1 MLNDATENQ
10 NGNECVLCIREDLT
24 NTEAQ
29 SYQLNHH
36 IGMQNV
42 NIVIEKLEKNDEVQ
56 DECVIDITKTDLD
69 IEMLSTLIKLRQKD
83 EDEKLTDTIEIVIE
97 DTNISELWKITFEGN

>member
-1 MLNDATENQ
+1 MLNDVKECQ
-10 NGNECVLCIREDLT
+10 NGNECAVCIREDLI
-24 NTEAQ
+24 NTEVQ
-29 SYQLNHH
+29 SLQKEN
-36 IGMQNV
+36 ITKMKNV

>member
-1 MLNDATENQ
+1 MLNDAKENQ
-10 NGNECVLCIREDLT
+10 NGNECALCIREDLT

-29 SYQLNHH
+29 NYQLNHP

-69 IEMLSTLIKLRQKD
+69 MEIPYTLTRLKRKD
-83 EDEKLTDTIEIVIE
+83 EKQ
-97 DTNISELWKITFEGN
+97 

>member
-1 MLNDATENQ
+1 MLSDVKENQ
-10 NGNECVLCIREDLT
+10 HGNECVLCIREDLT

-29 SYQLNHH
+29 NYQLNHPMH
-36 IGMQNV
+36 MQNV

-69 IEMLSTLIKLRQKD
+69 IEMLSTLIKLEQKN
-83 EDEKLTDTIEIVIE
+83 EDEKLTDTIEIVVE
-97 DTNISELWKITFEGN
+97 DTSISELWKIIFEGN